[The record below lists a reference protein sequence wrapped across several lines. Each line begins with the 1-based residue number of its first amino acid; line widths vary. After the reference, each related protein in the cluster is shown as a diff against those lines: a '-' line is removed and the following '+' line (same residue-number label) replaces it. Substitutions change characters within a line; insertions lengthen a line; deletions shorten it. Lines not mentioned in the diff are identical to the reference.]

1 MWAVTAWQCKSA
13 ELNVKGFETCC
24 TATAVER
31 KDGECCGRLGA
42 GVTKK
47 ALNVKMET
55 VTLIGEGT
63 SR

>member
-1 MWAVTAWQCKSA
+1 
-13 ELNVKGFETCC
+13 VKGFETCC